1 MVAWGGDVCDAARRG
16 DVDYV
21 AMRWQ
26 LGADPSGEGADGATA
41 REEAEGNEFGAVA
54 GVPEGR

>member
-1 MVAWGGDVCDAARRG
+1 MRRWVGSAAALVRHGVVVNGMDLRTGDTG
-16 DVDYV
+16 
-21 AMRWQ
+21 
-26 LGADPSGEGADGATA
+26 

>member
-1 MVAWGGDVCDAARRG
+1 
-16 DVDYV
+16 V